1 MEPDGVK
8 RCREHCM
15 DEFDN
20 PLFEN
25 SRGHISFN
33 ADCSILDEV
42 AAGLAVAAGGFVFFA
57 VCMQVCIPI
66 CAVTPIIVGLCCICK
81 TCNDR
86 SPIDKKINEAE
97 KQAKQKL
104 E

>member
-1 MEPDGVK
+1 MEADGVK
-8 RCREHCM
+8 RCREHCY
-15 DEFDN
+15 DEFRN

-25 SRGHISFN
+25 SRGSLSFN
-33 ADCSILDEV
+33 ADCSVLDEIATVV
-42 AAGLAVAAGGFVFFA
+42 AATAGAYFLIIICCYGCLPIALA
-57 VCMQVCIPI
+57 
-66 CAVTPIIVGLCCICK
+66 TPIVIGLICICK
-81 TCNDR
+81 TFNDR